1 MKELNLREIEK
12 KTYMSYHQDGLIDVF
27 VGIYVLL
34 FGLGILLMTVA
45 DFSSWFIIPG
55 KGGGMAKIKPLKD
68 CLLFRDFSDKGIA
81 LISQA
86 VSEKK
91 IPKGTPIFV
100 EGMLGDTLF
109 VVKKGKVSISRSLP
123 GVGEVELGVI
133 ESGGYFGEMALID
146 GGNRAVSAR
155 TLVDTEVLTVDRD
168 DFLRL
173 VEKEML
179 VAMRLVMAIAKGI
192 TNRTRDNLSMIDE
205 YLTWRL
211 GKKEE
216 AQKVLE
222 GISSG
227 MKVVENQ
234 SYYSLLYLYQGTK
247 SEAEVEREATSSD
260 LELATLGYGIGA
272 WYLYNGK
279 TEKAK
284 EVFKKIVNTSS
295 WPAFGYIAAETE
307 LVRMI
312 K

>member
-1 MKELNLREIEK
+1 
-12 KTYMSYHQDGLIDVF
+12 
-27 VGIYVLL
+27 
-34 FGLGILLMTVA
+34 
-45 DFSSWFIIPG
+45 
-55 KGGGMAKIKPLKD
+55 MAKIKSLKD
-68 CLLFRDFSDKGIA
+68 CLLFRDFSDKGVA

-168 DFLRL
+168 DFLKL

-216 AQKVLE
+216 
-222 GISSG
+222 S
-227 MKVVENQ
+227 
-234 SYYSLLYLYQGTK
+234 
-247 SEAEVEREATSSD
+247 
-260 LELATLGYGIGA
+260 
-272 WYLYNGK
+272 
-279 TEKAK
+279 
-284 EVFKKIVNTSS
+284 
-295 WPAFGYIAAETE
+295 
-307 LVRMI
+307 
-312 K
+312 